1 MKDAE
6 RFLLLAEESIE
17 QLRNCGQTL
26 NQLRIPNGIFR
37 R

>member
-17 QLRNCGQTL
+17 QLRNCSQTM